1 MPGAAPTTIAYGAG
15 GGGGGGGAGGG
26 GPGGGGGGGSGA
38 GAAKRKVEG
47 TGHKQLSP
55 PPPPAANWRNYLGVF
70 RYSRRAIGLVWS
82 TSKPLTIGLALCA
95 LVAGVLPGG
104 IAWVGKHLIDAII
117 AARETDSIAL
127 RDAAIGWVGIELGL
141 VIALAA
147 VLRIAGILRSLL
159 RQQLGQ
165 RINVLIL
172 EKALTLEMTQFE
184 DSELYDKMTRA
195 RREASSRPLSLVTQ
209 TFDLGQGVLTLA
221 SYGALLFAFSP
232 WALLVLIVAALP
244 SFVAE
249 IKFSGDAF
257 RLSRWRT
264 PETRE
269 QMYVETVLARE
280 DHAKE
285 VKLFGLGPRFL
296 RRYTKI
302 YDTLYA
308 GDRRLTMR
316 RGIWGLALGAIGTIA
331 FYGMYLWIA
340 ISTINKT
347 LSIGAMSMYV
357 VVFKQAQSALGS
369 ALGDIGGMYEDNLY
383 LSNLYEFLDA
393 EAIHTPGTATTGPD
407 PGDGVRFEDVS
418 FVYPGATTPA
428 LDGVTLHIPPGSK
441 LAIVGDNGSGKTTLI
456 KLLTR
461 LYEPTGGRVLLDGR
475 DLREWDRDVLHR
487 RIGVI
492 FQDYVRY
499 QLTVGENIGAGD
511 DRAYDDRARWD
522 DAAQRGLAKP
532 FIEEMLDKYD
542 TQLGRWFKSGRELS
556 LGQWQK
562 IALAR
567 AFMREDADI
576 LVLDEPTASMD
587 AEAEVKIFER
597 FRELTDDKIAIVI
610 SHRFSTVRMADHIIV
625 LGSGKILERG
635 THEELVA
642 KGGRYAT
649 LFNLQAEGYR

>member
-1 MPGAAPTTIAYGAG
+1 MAGPGSNGAGSG
-15 GGGGGGGAGGG
+15 GGGGGGGGDGLGAKIGK
-26 GPGGGGGGGSGA
+26 GA
-38 GAAKRKVEG
+38 GAAKRKVDG
-47 TGHKQLSP
+47 GQGHKQLAP
-55 PPPPAANWRNYLGVF
+55 PVGQGNVNLRGYLHVF
-70 RYSRRAIGLVWS
+70 KYVRRAMALVWT
-82 TSKPLTIGLALCA
+82 TSRPLTIGLALCA
-95 LVAGVLPGG
+95 VASGVLPGA
-104 IAWVGKHLIDAII
+104 IAWVGKHLVDAVVTASRTTL
-117 AARETDSIAL
+117 AADQET
-127 RDAAIGWVGIELGL
+127 AIVWVGIELGL
-141 VIALAA
+141 VIALLAMTR
-147 VLRIAGILRSLL
+147 VTRILRALL

-172 EKALTLEMTQFE
+172 DKALTLELTQFE

-209 TFDLGQGVLTLA
+209 TFDLAQGGITLA
-221 SYGALLFAFSP
+221 GYGALLYAFSP
-232 WALLVLIVAALP
+232 LALLVLVVAALP
-244 SFVAE
+244 AFVAE

-269 QMYVETVLARE
+269 QLYVETVLARE

-296 RRYTKI
+296 RRYRSI
-302 YDTLYA
+302 YETLYDA
-308 GDRRLTMR
+308 DRALTVR
-316 RGIWGLALGAIGTIA
+316 RGVWGIALGIAGSLA

-340 ISTINKT
+340 LETIAGRQ
-347 LSIGAMSMYV
+347 SIGAMSMYV
-357 VVFKQAQSALGS
+357 VVFKQAQGALGD

-393 EAIHTPGTATTGPD
+393 PALATPGIATTGPD
-407 PGDGVRFEDVS
+407 PGDGVRFEDVA
-418 FVYPGATTPA
+418 FTYPGATTPA

-461 LYEPTGGRVLLDGR
+461 LYEPSRGRILLDGR
-475 DLREWDRDVLHR
+475 DLREWDREVLHR

-492 FQDYVRY
+492 FQDFVRY

-511 DRAYDDRARWD
+511 DRAYDDRGRWA
-522 DAAQRGLAKP
+522 DAAERGLAQP
-532 FIEEMLDKYD
+532 FIAEMPDGYD
-542 TQLGRWFKSGRELS
+542 TQLGRWFRSGRELS

-562 IALAR
+562 VALAR

-625 LGSGKILERG
+625 LAAGRILERG
-635 THEELVA
+635 THPELVA
-642 KGGRYAT
+642 AGGRYAT